1 MGNSKN
7 YQLGCWHQLSLG
19 YTRVSKVL
27 LLLEK
32 FLMKVFDLI
41 MTVADNNSEN
51 SANPSASGDVS
62 QNAMREKRATS
73 DRRREFIPVVVE
85 RRTGL
90 DRRIESEKR
99 RMVDPV
105 TFEKEY
111 NSDEVAFMN
120 AMDQYKRS
128 NRRPFPT
135 WSEVLEVLVSLGYRK
150 VAEAAPLPGLPVKIE
165 PKDEV

>member
-1 MGNSKN
+1 
-7 YQLGCWHQLSLG
+7 
-19 YTRVSKVL
+19 
-27 LLLEK
+27 
-32 FLMKVFDLI
+32 

-51 SANPSASGDVS
+51 SNDPAACGNVPS
-62 QNAMREKRATS
+62 NTMREKRSVS

-111 NSDEVAFMN
+111 NEDEVAFMN

-165 PKDEV
+165 NKDQV

>member
-1 MGNSKN
+1 MFVA
-7 YQLGCWHQLSLG
+7 L
-19 YTRVSKVL
+19 R
-27 LLLEK
+27 E
-32 FLMKVFDLI
+32 VFNLN
-41 MTVADNNSEN
+41 MAASDNNSEN
-51 SANPSASGDVS
+51 SIGTSASADVTS
-62 QNAMREKRATS
+62 NSMREKRAVS

-111 NSDEVAFMN
+111 NGDEVAFMN

-165 PKDEV
+165 NKDQV

>member
-1 MGNSKN
+1 MFVA
-7 YQLGCWHQLSLG
+7 L
-19 YTRVSKVL
+19 R
-27 LLLEK
+27 E
-32 FLMKVFDLI
+32 VFNLN
-41 MTVADNNSEN
+41 MAASDNNSEN
-51 SANPSASGDVS
+51 SIGTSASADVTS
-62 QNAMREKRATS
+62 NSMREKRAVS

-111 NSDEVAFMN
+111 NGDEVAFMN

-165 PKDEV
+165 NKDQA

>member
-1 MGNSKN
+1 MAAS
-7 YQLGCWHQLSLG
+7 
-19 YTRVSKVL
+19 
-27 LLLEK
+27 
-32 FLMKVFDLI
+32 
-41 MTVADNNSEN
+41 DNNSEN
-51 SANPSASGDVS
+51 SIGTSASADVTS
-62 QNAMREKRATS
+62 NSMREKRAVS

-111 NSDEVAFMN
+111 NGDEVAFMN

-165 PKDEV
+165 NKDQA

>member
-1 MGNSKN
+1 
-7 YQLGCWHQLSLG
+7 
-19 YTRVSKVL
+19 
-27 LLLEK
+27 
-32 FLMKVFDLI
+32 
-41 MTVADNNSEN
+41 
-51 SANPSASGDVS
+51 
-62 QNAMREKRATS
+62 MREKRATS

>member
-1 MGNSKN
+1 
-7 YQLGCWHQLSLG
+7 
-19 YTRVSKVL
+19 
-27 LLLEK
+27 
-32 FLMKVFDLI
+32 
-41 MTVADNNSEN
+41 MTASDNNSDN
-51 SANPSASGDVS
+51 STGTSASADVTS
-62 QNAMREKRATS
+62 NSMREKRAVS

-111 NSDEVAFMN
+111 NGDEVAFMN

-165 PKDEV
+165 NKDQV

>member
-1 MGNSKN
+1 MAAS
-7 YQLGCWHQLSLG
+7 
-19 YTRVSKVL
+19 
-27 LLLEK
+27 
-32 FLMKVFDLI
+32 
-41 MTVADNNSEN
+41 DNNSEN
-51 SANPSASGDVS
+51 SIGTSASADVTS
-62 QNAMREKRATS
+62 NSMREKRAVS

-111 NSDEVAFMN
+111 NGDEVAFMN

-165 PKDEV
+165 NKDQV

>member
-1 MGNSKN
+1 MAAS
-7 YQLGCWHQLSLG
+7 
-19 YTRVSKVL
+19 
-27 LLLEK
+27 
-32 FLMKVFDLI
+32 
-41 MTVADNNSEN
+41 DNNSGN
-51 SANPSASGDVS
+51 STDTSASADAS
-62 QNAMREKRATS
+62 QNSMREKRAVS

-111 NSDEVAFMN
+111 NGDEVAFMN

-165 PKDEV
+165 NKDQV

>member
-1 MGNSKN
+1 MAFIEFRLYYLTES
-7 YQLGCWHQLSLG
+7 
-19 YTRVSKVL
+19 L
-27 LLLEK
+27 LLLREI
-32 FLMKVFDLI
+32 FNLN
-41 MTVADNNSEN
+41 MTASDNNSEN
-51 SANPSASGDVS
+51 SIGTSASADVTS
-62 QNAMREKRATS
+62 NSMREKRAVS

-111 NSDEVAFMN
+111 NGDEVAFMN

-165 PKDEV
+165 NKDQV

>member
-1 MGNSKN
+1 MFVA
-7 YQLGCWHQLSLG
+7 L
-19 YTRVSKVL
+19 R
-27 LLLEK
+27 E
-32 FLMKVFDLI
+32 VFNLN
-41 MTVADNNSEN
+41 MAASDNNSEN
-51 SANPSASGDVS
+51 SIATSASADVTS
-62 QNAMREKRATS
+62 NSMREKRAVS

-111 NSDEVAFMN
+111 NGDEVAFMN

-165 PKDEV
+165 NKDQA

>member
-1 MGNSKN
+1 MFVA
-7 YQLGCWHQLSLG
+7 L
-19 YTRVSKVL
+19 T
-27 LLLEK
+27 E
-32 FLMKVFDLI
+32 VFNLN
-41 MTVADNNSEN
+41 MAASDNNSEN
-51 SANPSASGDVS
+51 SIGTSASADVTS
-62 QNAMREKRATS
+62 NSMREKRAVS

-111 NSDEVAFMN
+111 NGDEVAFMN

-165 PKDEV
+165 NKDQV

>member
-1 MGNSKN
+1 MFVA
-7 YQLGCWHQLSLG
+7 L
-19 YTRVSKVL
+19 R
-27 LLLEK
+27 E
-32 FLMKVFDLI
+32 VFNLN
-41 MTVADNNSEN
+41 MAASDNNSEN
-51 SANPSASGDVS
+51 SIGTSASADVTS
-62 QNAMREKRATS
+62 NSMREKRAVS

-111 NSDEVAFMN
+111 NGDEVAFMN

-150 VAEAAPLPGLPVKIE
+150 VAESAHLPGLPVKIE
-165 PKDEV
+165 NKDQV

>member
-1 MGNSKN
+1 MAFIEFRLYYLTES
-7 YQLGCWHQLSLG
+7 
-19 YTRVSKVL
+19 L
-27 LLLEK
+27 LLLREI
-32 FLMKVFDLI
+32 FNLN
-41 MTVADNNSEN
+41 MTAADNNSEN
-51 SANPSASGDVS
+51 STDTSASADVS
-62 QNAMREKRATS
+62 SNPMREKRAVS

-111 NSDEVAFMN
+111 NGDEVAFMN

-165 PKDEV
+165 NKDQV

>member
-1 MGNSKN
+1 MAAS
-7 YQLGCWHQLSLG
+7 
-19 YTRVSKVL
+19 
-27 LLLEK
+27 
-32 FLMKVFDLI
+32 
-41 MTVADNNSEN
+41 DNNSEN
-51 SANPSASGDVS
+51 SIATSASADVTS
-62 QNAMREKRATS
+62 NSMREKRAVS

-165 PKDEV
+165 NKDQV

>member
-1 MGNSKN
+1 
-7 YQLGCWHQLSLG
+7 
-19 YTRVSKVL
+19 
-27 LLLEK
+27 
-32 FLMKVFDLI
+32 
-41 MTVADNNSEN
+41 MTASDNNSEN
-51 SANPSASGDVS
+51 SIGTSASADVS
-62 QNAMREKRATS
+62 PNSMRDKRAVS

-150 VAEAAPLPGLPVKIE
+150 VADAAPLPGLPIKIE
-165 PKDEV
+165 NKDQV

>member
-1 MGNSKN
+1 MFVA
-7 YQLGCWHQLSLG
+7 L
-19 YTRVSKVL
+19 R
-27 LLLEK
+27 E
-32 FLMKVFDLI
+32 VFNLN
-41 MTVADNNSEN
+41 MTASDNNSEN
-51 SANPSASGDVS
+51 SIGTSASADVS
-62 QNAMREKRATS
+62 SNSMREKRAVS

-111 NSDEVAFMN
+111 NGDEVAFMN

-165 PKDEV
+165 NKDQV

>member
-1 MGNSKN
+1 
-7 YQLGCWHQLSLG
+7 
-19 YTRVSKVL
+19 
-27 LLLEK
+27 
-32 FLMKVFDLI
+32 
-41 MTVADNNSEN
+41 MTAADNNSEN
-51 SANPSASGDVS
+51 STGTPVSAEVSRNPV
-62 QNAMREKRATS
+62 REKRAVS
-73 DRRREFIPVVVE
+73 DRRQEFIPVVVE

-111 NSDEVAFMN
+111 NGDEVAFMN

-165 PKDEV
+165 NKDQV

>member
-1 MGNSKN
+1 
-7 YQLGCWHQLSLG
+7 
-19 YTRVSKVL
+19 
-27 LLLEK
+27 
-32 FLMKVFDLI
+32 
-41 MTVADNNSEN
+41 MTASDNNSEN
-51 SANPSASGDVS
+51 SIGTSASADVTS
-62 QNAMREKRATS
+62 NSMREKRAVS

-111 NSDEVAFMN
+111 NGDEVAFMN
-120 AMDQYKRS
+120 DMDQYKRS

-165 PKDEV
+165 NKDQV

>member
-1 MGNSKN
+1 
-7 YQLGCWHQLSLG
+7 
-19 YTRVSKVL
+19 
-27 LLLEK
+27 
-32 FLMKVFDLI
+32 
-41 MTVADNNSEN
+41 MTASDNNSEN
-51 SANPSASGDVS
+51 SIGTSASADVTS
-62 QNAMREKRATS
+62 NSMREKRAVS
-73 DRRREFIPVVVE
+73 DRRREFSPVVVE

-111 NSDEVAFMN
+111 NGDEVAFMN

-165 PKDEV
+165 NKDQV

>member
-1 MGNSKN
+1 MAAS
-7 YQLGCWHQLSLG
+7 
-19 YTRVSKVL
+19 
-27 LLLEK
+27 
-32 FLMKVFDLI
+32 
-41 MTVADNNSEN
+41 DNNSGN
-51 SANPSASGDVS
+51 SIGTSASADAS
-62 QNAMREKRATS
+62 QNSMREKRAVS

-111 NSDEVAFMN
+111 NGDEVAFMN

-165 PKDEV
+165 NKDQV

>member
-1 MGNSKN
+1 
-7 YQLGCWHQLSLG
+7 
-19 YTRVSKVL
+19 
-27 LLLEK
+27 
-32 FLMKVFDLI
+32 
-41 MTVADNNSEN
+41 MTASNNNSEN
-51 SANPSASGDVS
+51 STGASASADVS
-62 QNAMREKRATS
+62 PNPMREKRAVS

-111 NSDEVAFMN
+111 NADEVAFMN

-165 PKDEV
+165 NKDQV

>member
-1 MGNSKN
+1 MFVA
-7 YQLGCWHQLSLG
+7 L
-19 YTRVSKVL
+19 R
-27 LLLEK
+27 E
-32 FLMKVFDLI
+32 VFNLN
-41 MTVADNNSEN
+41 MAASDNNSEN
-51 SANPSASGDVS
+51 SIGTSASADAS
-62 QNAMREKRATS
+62 QNSTREKRAVS

-111 NSDEVAFMN
+111 NGDEVAFMN

-165 PKDEV
+165 NKDQV

>member
-1 MGNSKN
+1 MFVA
-7 YQLGCWHQLSLG
+7 L
-19 YTRVSKVL
+19 R
-27 LLLEK
+27 E
-32 FLMKVFDLI
+32 VFNLN
-41 MTVADNNSEN
+41 MAASDNNSEN
-51 SANPSASGDVS
+51 SIGTSASADVS
-62 QNAMREKRATS
+62 SNSMREKRAVS

-111 NSDEVAFMN
+111 NGDEVAFMN

-165 PKDEV
+165 NKDQV

>member
-1 MGNSKN
+1 
-7 YQLGCWHQLSLG
+7 
-19 YTRVSKVL
+19 
-27 LLLEK
+27 
-32 FLMKVFDLI
+32 
-41 MTVADNNSEN
+41 MTASDNNSEN
-51 SANPSASGDVS
+51 SIGTSASADVTS
-62 QNAMREKRATS
+62 NSMREKRAVS

-111 NSDEVAFMN
+111 NGDEVAFKN

-165 PKDEV
+165 NKDQV

>member
-1 MGNSKN
+1 
-7 YQLGCWHQLSLG
+7 
-19 YTRVSKVL
+19 
-27 LLLEK
+27 
-32 FLMKVFDLI
+32 
-41 MTVADNNSEN
+41 MTASDNNSEN
-51 SANPSASGDVS
+51 SIGTSASAYVTS
-62 QNAMREKRATS
+62 NSMREKRAVS

-111 NSDEVAFMN
+111 NGDEVAFMN

-165 PKDEV
+165 NKDQV

>member
-1 MGNSKN
+1 MFVA
-7 YQLGCWHQLSLG
+7 L
-19 YTRVSKVL
+19 R
-27 LLLEK
+27 E
-32 FLMKVFDLI
+32 VFNLN
-41 MTVADNNSEN
+41 MTASDNNSEN
-51 SANPSASGDVS
+51 SIGTSASADVTS
-62 QNAMREKRATS
+62 NSMREKRAVS

-111 NSDEVAFMN
+111 NGDEVAFMN

-165 PKDEV
+165 NKDQV

>member
-1 MGNSKN
+1 
-7 YQLGCWHQLSLG
+7 
-19 YTRVSKVL
+19 
-27 LLLEK
+27 
-32 FLMKVFDLI
+32 
-41 MTVADNNSEN
+41 MTASDNNSEN
-51 SANPSASGDVS
+51 SKGTSASADVTS
-62 QNAMREKRATS
+62 NSMREKRAVS

-111 NSDEVAFMN
+111 NGDEVAFMN

-165 PKDEV
+165 NKDQV

>member
-1 MGNSKN
+1 
-7 YQLGCWHQLSLG
+7 
-19 YTRVSKVL
+19 
-27 LLLEK
+27 
-32 FLMKVFDLI
+32 
-41 MTVADNNSEN
+41 MTASDNNSEN
-51 SANPSASGDVS
+51 STGTSASADVTS
-62 QNAMREKRATS
+62 NSMRDKRAVS

-111 NSDEVAFMN
+111 NGDEVAFMN

-165 PKDEV
+165 NKDQV

>member
-1 MGNSKN
+1 MS
-7 YQLGCWHQLSLG
+7 SP
-19 YTRVSKVL
+19 
-27 LLLEK
+27 E
-32 FLMKVFDLI
+32 
-41 MTVADNNSEN
+41 NNIESISGKPEGEIDPPKGEN
-51 SANPSASGDVS
+51 LRKQS
-62 QNAMREKRATS
+62 S

-105 TFEKEY
+105 TFEKQY

-135 WSEVLEVLVSLGYRK
+135 WSEVLEVLVSLGYRQ
-150 VAEAAPLPGLPVKIE
+150 VEEAKPLPGLPVKIE
-165 PKDEV
+165 SKETPEF

>member
-1 MGNSKN
+1 MA
-7 YQLGCWHQLSLG
+7 Y
-19 YTRVSKVL
+19 R
-27 LLLEK
+27 
-32 FLMKVFDLI
+32 KVFDPNMDSI
-41 MTVADNNSEN
+41 DNKPEGEKEVSEI
-51 SANPSASGDVS
+51 SGAIKPTH
-62 QNAMREKRATS
+62 QKRSNS
-73 DRRREFIPVVVE
+73 DRRKEFIPVVVE

-111 NSDEVAFMN
+111 NGDEVAFMN

-150 VAEAAPLPGLPVKIE
+150 VADPAPLPGLPVKIE
-165 PKDEV
+165 PKDQL

>member
-1 MGNSKN
+1 
-7 YQLGCWHQLSLG
+7 
-19 YTRVSKVL
+19 
-27 LLLEK
+27 
-32 FLMKVFDLI
+32 
-41 MTVADNNSEN
+41 MTASDNNSEN
-51 SANPSASGDVS
+51 SIGTSASAEAS
-62 QNAMREKRATS
+62 QNSMREKRAVS

-90 DRRIESEKR
+90 DRRIESQKR

-111 NSDEVAFMN
+111 NGDEVAFMN

-165 PKDEV
+165 NKDQV

>member
-1 MGNSKN
+1 MAAS
-7 YQLGCWHQLSLG
+7 
-19 YTRVSKVL
+19 
-27 LLLEK
+27 
-32 FLMKVFDLI
+32 
-41 MTVADNNSEN
+41 DNNSEN
-51 SANPSASGDVS
+51 SIGTSASADVTS
-62 QNAMREKRATS
+62 NSMREKRAVS

-111 NSDEVAFMN
+111 NGDEVAFMN

-150 VAEAAPLPGLPVKIE
+150 VAESAPLPGLPVKIE
-165 PKDEV
+165 NKDQV

>member
-1 MGNSKN
+1 MAAS
-7 YQLGCWHQLSLG
+7 
-19 YTRVSKVL
+19 
-27 LLLEK
+27 
-32 FLMKVFDLI
+32 
-41 MTVADNNSEN
+41 DNNSEN
-51 SANPSASGDVS
+51 SIATSASADVTS
-62 QNAMREKRATS
+62 NSMREKRAVS

-111 NSDEVAFMN
+111 NGDEVAFMN

-165 PKDEV
+165 NKDQA

>member
-1 MGNSKN
+1 MSNSEKN
-7 YQLGCWHQLSLG
+7 LLSCWHSFSLG
-19 YTRVSKVL
+19 YNIQLFVALR
-27 LLLEK
+27 E
-32 FLMKVFDLI
+32 VFNLN
-41 MTVADNNSEN
+41 MAASDNNSEN
-51 SANPSASGDVS
+51 SIGTSASADVTS
-62 QNAMREKRATS
+62 NSMREKRAVS

-111 NSDEVAFMN
+111 NGDEVAFMN

-165 PKDEV
+165 NKDQV

>member
-1 MGNSKN
+1 
-7 YQLGCWHQLSLG
+7 LFVAL
-19 YTRVSKVL
+19 R
-27 LLLEK
+27 E
-32 FLMKVFDLI
+32 VFNLN
-41 MTVADNNSEN
+41 MTASDNNSEN
-51 SANPSASGDVS
+51 SIGTSASADVS
-62 QNAMREKRATS
+62 SNSMREKRAVS

-111 NSDEVAFMN
+111 NGDEVAFMN

-165 PKDEV
+165 NKDQV

>member
-1 MGNSKN
+1 VSSNS
-7 YQLGCWHQLSLG
+7 
-19 YTRVSKVL
+19 
-27 LLLEK
+27 
-32 FLMKVFDLI
+32 
-41 MTVADNNSEN
+41 
-51 SANPSASGDVS
+51 
-62 QNAMREKRATS
+62 MRDKRAVS

-150 VAEAAPLPGLPVKIE
+150 VADAAPLPGLPVKIE